1 MMAIRVLIVDDQH
14 IIRDGLTSLIQ
25 TDPELTVIGQA
36 SNGEEALAFVAANP
50 VDVILMDIR
59 MPKMNGVEAT
69 KRIHKTHPDV
79 KIVILTTFD
88 DDDYI
93 IEAMSNGASGYLLKD
108 TRSDTLFR
116 AIKDSM
122 QGNVILPGEI
132 ALKILSHISAPDK
145 KNIKLDDFSPREM
158 DVIHLLVEGK
168 TNTQIADTLFL
179 SVGTVKNYLSQI
191 YSKIDCVDRSNA
203 ILFFKQ
209 MGL

>member
-1 MMAIRVLIVDDQH
+1 VDDQH

-25 TDPELTVIGQA
+25 TDPDLQVVGQA
-36 SNGEEALAFVAANP
+36 SNGEEAVAFVDAHE

-69 KRIHKTHPDV
+69 KHIRKSHPKI

-93 IEAMSNGASGYLLKD
+93 LEAMSNGASGYLLKD
-108 TRSDTLFR
+108 TSSDKLFT
-116 AIKDSM
+116 AIKDSVK
-122 QGNVILPGEI
+122 GNVILPGEI
-132 ALKILSHISAPDK
+132 ALKIISHISTNEK
-145 KNIKLDDFSPREM
+145 KNVKLDDFSSREM

-179 SVGTVKNYLSQI
+179 TVGTVKNYLSQI
-191 YSKIDCVDRSNA
+191 YSKIDCVDRANA
-203 ILFFKQ
+203 ILVFKK